1 MKLTGN
7 RCECRA
13 CGDGFN
19 SPSAF
24 TSHRIGGFEQKDG
37 RRCLSHAERLA
48 RGWSI
53 NKNGFWI
60 KSHSRWWKEPDMT
73 AAEGVA

>member
-7 RCECRA
+7 RCQCCA

-24 TSHRIGGFEQKDG
+24 TLHRIGGFEQKDG
-37 RRCLSHAERLA
+37 RRCLSHADRLA
-48 RGWSI
+48 RGWSV
-53 NKNGFWI
+53 NKKGFWI
-60 KSHSRWWKEPDMT
+60 TSHSRLWKGNDTT
-73 AAEGVA
+73 AAGVVA